1 VASFA
6 WAAGAA
12 MQKHGMSSRFPKVTL
27 RTFLSQFGTMFR
39 TMAAN
44 WLWVGGIVISLLGG
58 LFFVQAVAMGDLSV
72 VTPLVNMTM
81 VFAVLLGV
89 AFLRERMEAAEWAG
103 MALMIVGAVV
113 ISLSGAEETAV
124 APTGRELYLFAVG
137 IAVLTAAV
145 FAVQRVASRRVPT
158 EVALAIG
165 AGLVFGLGNIVVKV
179 LTFLAE
185 AKLGAFDILAWV
197 TWKTVVLSLPAL
209 LLLACEIVAFVM
221 MQGAFAHGRVSLV
234 SPITT
239 IVSVLVPISAGVA
252 IFREAV
258 PALRLTGILVTVV
271 GTCVLA
277 IRKASADTVTQPAA
291 ESAD

>member
-12 MQKHGMSSRFPKVTL
+12 MQKHGLATRFPKVSL
-27 RTFLSQFGTMFR
+27 RTFLRQFGAIAR
-39 TMAAN
+39 TMGAN
-44 WLWVGGIVISLLGG
+44 WLWVGGIAISLLGG
-58 LFFVQAVAMGDLSV
+58 LFFVQAVSMGDLSV
-72 VTPLVNMTM
+72 ITPLVNMTM

-89 AFLRERMEAAEWAG
+89 VLLRERMDPAEWAG
-103 MALMIVGAVV
+103 MALMIAGAVV

-124 APTGRELYLFAVG
+124 PPSGRALYGFAAG
-137 IAVLTAAV
+137 IAGLTALA
-145 FAVQRVASRRVPT
+145 FAVQKAMPRRVPV
-158 EVALAIG
+158 EVALAVG
-165 AGLVFGLGNIVVKV
+165 AGLIFGLGNITVKV

-185 AKLGAFDILAWV
+185 TRLGAFDLLAWA
-197 TWKTVVLSLPAL
+197 TWKVVLASLPAL

-239 IVSVLVPISAGVA
+239 IVSVLVPIAAGVT

-258 PALRLTGILVTVV
+258 PPSRLTGIVVTVV
-271 GTCVLA
+271 GTGVLA
-277 IRKASADTVTQPAA
+277 LRKAGAEAA
-291 ESAD
+291 PGAAPETAE

>member
-1 VASFA
+1 
-6 WAAGAA
+6 
-12 MQKHGMSSRFPKVTL
+12 
-27 RTFLSQFGTMFR
+27 MFR